1 MRCRKEQTRCGGLKK
16 LVLIGSSL
24 MLSLIF
30 QLPVQAAVPQ
40 EDTPDYKVAFYAY
53 DNYHEQDAEGRKS
66 GYGYEMM
73 QNLSRYMQCT
83 FSYVGYDKTAKECE
97 EMLRNG

>member
-1 MRCRKEQTRCGGLKK
+1 MFKK
-16 LVLIGSSL
+16 FT
-24 MLSLIF
+24 MLCTGIL
-30 QLPVQAAVPQ
+30 LTLLWNTPVQAASVPQ
-40 EDTPDYKVAFYAY
+40 EDTPEYKVAFYAY

-83 FSYVGYDKTAKECE
+83 FSYVGYDKSAKECE
-97 EMLRNG
+97 EATLKEGTGKRKGAK